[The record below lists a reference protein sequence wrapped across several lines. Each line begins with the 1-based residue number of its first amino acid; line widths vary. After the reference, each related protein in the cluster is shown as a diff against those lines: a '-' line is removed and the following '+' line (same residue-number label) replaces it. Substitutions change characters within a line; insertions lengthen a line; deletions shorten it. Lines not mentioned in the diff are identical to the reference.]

1 MKKRFLLLL
10 CAVFA
15 MMQIN
20 AQQIVEA
27 TKSGFVKKGSTSFTE
42 TVLEVKAKT
51 ITYSRV
57 SYVEV
62 PVSGVDITQV
72 KLHVYYYNSNTAGDW
87 PVDFK
92 TMAGGLPVDGD
103 GNVTLNFDN
112 QEPDASFADA
122 ATVQTNNTAYGWVEV
137 DITTAYNAALTAG
150 ESALTIR
157 MSSRDENA
165 ALIKFYSLGTG
176 TGNKPYISVLS
187 NCLPEYNTIEKTL
200 VEGTSIVIDGETVT
214 TSGTYEEVSTT
225 ACGAEKIDTYHVL
238 FIADG
243 TVNNN
248 VAICDGDSYEVQVG
262 PNTFKNYDTAGPHT
276 DVITSDDASAT
287 QTINTTIT
295 VNPLPAAPFLGDDFT
310 IREGESA
317 TLNAGSS
324 FNAYQWYNNS
334 VAISGETNS
343 TLTVSS
349 MNDAFTFGTN
359 EVHVAVT
366 DGNGCTGGTNDDAIW
381 VDIVGNY
388 VAPEKDMYLEEAGDR
403 LLDIARLEVKYDT
416 WGDQNNDVAGAPY
429 YTKEIH
435 LAFDLTGAGIP
446 QNATNYKLK
455 LYMYSLAGNPKQPT
469 DNPSININCDYA
481 DGLYGDDMIW
491 STRTAMVDR
500 TPLAAAVTVTESMI
514 NSIVEWDINDIFVN
528 DILGTK
534 NQFTVILSTPNDAY
548 SILAKF
554 RDLTNANVDVRP
566 SISFDVPTA
575 IGDDTKEVEVNL
587 APNPVTTDLFINS
600 DEQFTSAQV
609 YNMLGQV
616 VISTPVNNDRISMAN
631 LPKGQYIV
639 SLINDKQKVSK
650 IIIKK

>member
-10 CAVFA
+10 CAVIA

-20 AQQIVEA
+20 AQAVIENA
-27 TKSGFVKKGSTSFTE
+27 TKSGYVENAGANADEFYETAIKLKYRTAGWSRVGYFEVPINETSAPSQVDFKVYFYQTIKAATYPVEFATMNGGLDAGISFNNQPTGFTVVE
-42 TVLEVKAKT
+42 TVNLDASAEGWL
-51 ITYSRV
+51 S
-57 SYVEV
+57 
-62 PVSGVDITQV
+62 VDIT
-72 KLHVYYYNSNTAGDW
+72 D
-87 PVDFK
+87 
-92 TMAGGLPVDGD
+92 
-103 GNVTLNFDN
+103 
-112 QEPDASFADA
+112 E
-122 ATVQTNNTAYGWVEV
+122 
-137 DITTAYNAALTAG
+137 YNAALQAG
-150 ESALTIR
+150 ETALSIR
-157 MSSRDENA
+157 MVSDQA
-165 ALIKFYSLGTG
+165 DLLYFYSLATG
-176 TGNKPYISVLS
+176 TDNKPHLSILS
-187 NCLPEYNTIEKTL
+187 NCPPEYNTIEKTL

-214 TSGTYEEVSTT
+214 TSGTYEEISTT

-243 TVNNN
+243 TVNDN

-262 PNTFKNYDTAGPHT
+262 PNTFKNYNTAGTHT

-295 VNPLPAAPFLGDDFT
+295 VNPLPVAPFLGDDFT

-317 TLNAGSS
+317 TLDAGSS
-324 FNAYQWYNNS
+324 FDAYQWYNNS

-349 MNDAFTFGTN
+349 MNAAFTFGTN
-359 EVHVAVT
+359 EIHVAVT
-366 DGNGCTGGTNDDAIW
+366 DGNGCKGGTNDDAIW

-416 WGDQNNDVAGAPY
+416 WGDQNNDVAGAPF

-435 LAFDLTGAGIP
+435 LAFDLTGVQIP

-455 LYMYSLAGNPKQPT
+455 LFMYSLAGNPKQPI
-469 DNPSININCDYA
+469 DNPSINIDCDYA
-481 DGLYGDDMIW
+481 DGLYSDDMTW
-491 STRTAMVDR
+491 STRTALVDR
-500 TPLAAAVTVTESMI
+500 TPLATAVTVTESMI

-528 DILGTK
+528 DILGKK

-554 RDLTNANVDVRP
+554 RDVTNANVDVRP
-566 SISFDVPTA
+566 SISFDVATA
-575 IGDDTKEVEVNL
+575 IGDETKEVEVNL

-600 DEQFTSAQV
+600 DEQFTSVQV

-616 VISTPVNNDRISMAN
+616 VLSAPVESNRISMAQ

-639 SLINDKQKVSK
+639 SLIGENQKVNK